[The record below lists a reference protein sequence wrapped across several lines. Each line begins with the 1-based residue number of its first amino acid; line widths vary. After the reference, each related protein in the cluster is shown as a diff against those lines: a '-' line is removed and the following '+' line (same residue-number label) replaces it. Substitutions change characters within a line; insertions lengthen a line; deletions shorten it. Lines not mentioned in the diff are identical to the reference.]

1 MLREVIRKLTDDL
14 TGGFKHDVEAYV
26 DRLLRRMLKALIL
39 GGLAVTF
46 LAAGSIFVLVGI
58 VAYLSTFM
66 FSGLAWGLVGLIVA
80 LVGGVLLLLVR
91 R

>member
-1 MLREVIRKLTDDL
+1 MLQKIIKQLMEDVIDGL
-14 TGGFKHDVEAYV
+14 KHDAEAHAN
-26 DRLLRRMLKALIL
+26 RILRRMLRTLIL
-39 GGLAVTF
+39 GSVGVTF
-46 LAAGSIFVLVGI
+46 LAAGSIFVLIGA

-80 LVGGVLLLLVR
+80 LVGAVMLLLIR